1 MVIAQETTE
10 LAKIIKGRR
19 SIRNWQDK
27 PVPEELLLSAIEL
40 ATWAPNNG
48 NRQNWRFYLVTN
60 SQVINSIADAVDAA
74 VEEINSW
81 PEMVKIA
88 RPRPEGAPPPRKPGY
103 FRQAPALI
111 MVATSRVQTP
121 QDQALE
127 ERGKNDPRAAQVRE
141 WRNSVNPIIQSA
153 DSAISH
159 LLLALHQ
166 AELGA
171 VWLHGPLQAKGEIE
185 KIINL
190 PHEMDIHAFIP
201 VGYPDEAPETKGRNP
216 VAEVCEIIR

>member
-1 MVIAQETTE
+1 MATTQEMTE
-10 LAKIIKGRR
+10 LAQVIKERR
-19 SIRNWQDK
+19 SIRKWQDK

-60 SQVINSIADAVDAA
+60 RQVINSIADAVDKASDE
-74 VEEINSW
+74 VNSW

-88 RPRPEGAPPPRKPGY
+88 RPRPEGAPPPRRPGF

-111 MVATSRVQTP
+111 MVATSSLQTP

-127 ERGKNDPRAAQVRE
+127 ERGKSDPRAVQVRE
-141 WRNSVNPIIQSA
+141 WRNSVNVAIQSA
-153 DSAISH
+153 DCAVSH

-166 AELGA
+166 AGLGA

-190 PHEMDIHAFIP
+190 PPEMGIRAFIP
-201 VGYPDEAPETKGRNP
+201 VGYPDETPETRGRKP
-216 VAEVCEIIR
+216 VSEVCEIIR